1 MDMYD
6 ETILTGV
13 IFYNIPCGV
22 ESPGFQLV
30 YAPGCF
36 PIGGVH
42 VSCDTVLKAAE
53 LVREAMNK
61 ERKHDQRTDDQE
73 G

>member
-1 MDMYD
+1 MNMYD

-13 IFYNIPCGV
+13 IFYPNSGDYLPT
-22 ESPGFQLV
+22 FQLA

-36 PIGGVH
+36 PIGGTH
-42 VSCDTVLKAAE
+42 VSCDTVLEAAE